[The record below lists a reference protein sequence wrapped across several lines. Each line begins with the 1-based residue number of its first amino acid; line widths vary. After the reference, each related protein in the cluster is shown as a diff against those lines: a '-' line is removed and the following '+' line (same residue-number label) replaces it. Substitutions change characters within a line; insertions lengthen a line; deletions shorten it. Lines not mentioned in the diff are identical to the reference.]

1 MAERTIKW
9 GIMGPGGISRAFA
22 EDLKRVAGAEL
33 AAIGSR
39 SKERA
44 EAFAAEFG
52 AKRAYGSCEEL
63 AADPEVDIV
72 YVGTVHP
79 AHRDNMLT
87 LIRGGK
93 SVLCEKPF
101 TMNAKQAEE
110 VIRAARER
118 GVFLMEG
125 MWTRYLPPIV
135 KVREWL
141 REGKIGE
148 VLMMTADFGFDA
160 GWQPE
165 GRLLNKE
172 LGGGALLDA
181 GIYPVS
187 FASMVF
193 GTQPKRISSTA
204 RIGQTDVDEQFAALF
219 EYEGGR
225 AAQVAAAVR
234 LRTSNEAILYGTKGQ
249 IRIPNF
255 LFGKSAT
262 LLVHGEEPVTFTDD
276 REARG
281 FNFEAEEAMRC
292 LREGR
297 KESAVMPLDETLA
310 IMKTLDALRA
320 QWNLTYPYAD

>member
-1 MAERTIKW
+1 MAEQTIKW
-9 GIMGPGGISRAFA
+9 GIMGPGRISEQFA
-22 EDLKRVAGAEL
+22 TDLRSVEGVELVAV
-33 AAIGSR
+33 GSR

-44 EAFAAEFG
+44 EAFAAKFG

-79 AHRDNMLT
+79 AHHENMLT

-93 SVLCEKPF
+93 AVLCEKPF

-110 VIRAARER
+110 VIREARER
-118 GVFLMEG
+118 GVFLMEA

-141 REGKIGE
+141 REGRIGD
-148 VLMMTADFGFDA
+148 VLYMTADFGFDA
-160 GWQPE
+160 GWNPE

-187 FASMVF
+187 FALMVF
-193 GTQPKRISSTA
+193 GGQPKRISSVA
-204 RIGQTDVDEQFAALF
+204 RIGQTDVDEHFAALF

-234 LRTSNEAILYGTKGQ
+234 LKTSNEAILYGTKGQ
-249 IRIPNF
+249 IRIPEF
-255 LFGKSAT
+255 LWTRSAT

-276 REARG
+276 RAERG
-281 FNFEAEEAMRC
+281 YNFEAEEATRC

-297 KESAVMPLDETLA
+297 KESGIMPLDETLA
-310 IMKTLDALRA
+310 IMRTLDAIRA
-320 QWNLTYPYAD
+320 QWNLVYPYAD